1 MNLTTHFLIIAGVIA
16 VVSIPMI
23 ANAVPPNRFYGFRTR
38 RTLANERIWYS
49 ANRFAG
55 WALFI
60 AAIIS
65 AAALATLPQEMLS
78 APGYAAGILVAP
90 LLVAVAASF
99 IYLRGLGEK

>member
-1 MNLTTHFLIIAGVIA
+1 MGSTTYFLIIAGVIA

-55 WALFI
+55 WAMFI

-65 AAALATLPQEMLS
+65 AVALATLPQEMLS
-78 APGYAAGILVAP
+78 APGYAAGVLVAP

-99 IYLRGLGEK
+99 VHLRGLNEK

>member
-1 MNLTTHFLIIAGVIA
+1 MGSTTYFLIIAGVIA

-55 WALFI
+55 WAMFI

-65 AAALATLPQEMLS
+65 AVALAALPQEMLS
-78 APGYAAGILVAP
+78 APGYAAGVLVAP

-99 IYLRGLGEK
+99 VYLRGLNEK